1 LTSRCVV
8 NTNLSLSTCTV
19 SAGSGAVYLPG
30 ALVRSSV
37 SSAGGLYPLRRVSDV
52 SLWKRAAD
60 NNEMTDKVSSV
71 SNSRRWLGMRGCVLR
86 YPCSL
91 MRTERGARTTQ
102 APALARPQV
111 IGRIQS
117 AYGDVITRKAKYET
131 ACTHLSL
138 PSIAPR
144 TSNIVKHSNLLQF
157 HHGVRQHSTS
167 SSVGFEAVWTWAGW
181 SFWCV
186 RIQSLKITRR

>member
-1 LTSRCVV
+1 METGSRQQRNDRQSQQCEQFAQMARHAWLR
-8 NTNLSLSTCTV
+8 TPLPMLSH
-19 SAGSGAVYLPG
+19 A
-30 ALVRSSV
+30 
-37 SSAGGLYPLRRVSDV
+37 
-52 SLWKRAAD
+52 
-60 NNEMTDKVSSV
+60 N
-71 SNSRRWLGMRGCVLR
+71 
-86 YPCSL
+86 
-91 MRTERGARTTQ
+91 RTGARTTQ

-186 RIQSLKITRR
+186 RIQSVKITRR